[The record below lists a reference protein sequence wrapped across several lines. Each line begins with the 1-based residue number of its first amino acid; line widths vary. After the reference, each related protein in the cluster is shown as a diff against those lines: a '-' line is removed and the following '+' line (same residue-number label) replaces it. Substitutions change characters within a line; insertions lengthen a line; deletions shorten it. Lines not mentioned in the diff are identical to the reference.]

1 MSSEYRTKL
10 IRRAVDA
17 NTSPNVA
24 ATPIQARTLHKFFE
38 SPQCADIGASLT
50 SIKLE
55 KEAFATITAMLIQFL
70 FLGLQ
75 STSTNLSI

>member
-24 ATPIQARTLHKFFE
+24 ATPLQARTLHKFFE
-38 SPQCADIGASLT
+38 SPQCADIGMAIFLGYREKFVCFV
-50 SIKLE
+50 SI
-55 KEAFATITAMLIQFL
+55 L
-70 FLGLQ
+70 FL
-75 STSTNLSI
+75 SFFSY

>member
-24 ATPIQARTLHKFFE
+24 ATALQDRVLHKFFE
-38 SPQCADIGASLT
+38 SPQCADIGMCWERYTREKLNFIKPHLNHPFRGSKCNSCVLT
-50 SIKLE
+50 GK
-55 KEAFATITAMLIQFL
+55 F
-70 FLGLQ
+70 
-75 STSTNLSI
+75 